1 MSEQQISKLAF
12 LMKDYT
18 HVVLLASKLG
28 VDIFND
34 VSTAFPNALANSII
48 SYNVYDIML

>member
-1 MSEQQISKLAF
+1 
-12 LMKDYT
+12 MKDYT

-48 SYNVYDIML
+48 SYNVYDAML

>member
-1 MSEQQISKLAF
+1 
-12 LMKDYT
+12 MKDYT

-34 VSTAFPNALANSII
+34 VSTAFPNALANSRI
-48 SYNVYDIML
+48 SYNVYDAML